1 MSLYA
6 AQSGLETNYEF
17 RQRVRAC
24 VVQETGTWTEEP
36 TSTVDQ
42 IVEEIMSEV
51 AASPG
56 FASKYLWGDQA
67 NGVIP
72 GHNAIEDGEILATVQ
87 PLLNEFKPVIGGGPA

>member
-24 VVQETGTWTEEP
+24 VVQETGAWLEEP
-36 TSTVDQ
+36 TQTTDQ
-42 IVEEIMSEV
+42 IVAAIMPDV

-56 FASKYLWGDQA
+56 FSAKYLYGDQA
-67 NGVIP
+67 TETAP
-72 GHNAIEDGEILATVQ
+72 GHLAITDAEILATVQ
-87 PLLNEFKPVIGGGPA
+87 PLLEPFRGTGP

>member
-24 VVQETGTWTEEP
+24 VVQETGAWVEEP
-36 TSTVDQ
+36 AKTVDE
-42 IVEEIMSEV
+42 IVDAIMPDV

-56 FASKYLWGDQA
+56 FAAEYMWGDQA
-67 NGVIP
+67 AGVPP

-87 PLLNEFKPVIGGGPA
+87 PLLEQFKSAT